1 MIDFKITYMKN
12 KDEKEEKITIEGE
25 LRVKELLEERGIS
38 MQYFAAS
45 IGIVRETLTRTL
57 KGNPRY
63 DTLKAI
69 ADGLGMTVPELFVP
83 RKAIKSEEQVIN
95 GYIEI
100 DNEIYAIRNRAQYV
114 DLMNKVDGIAHI
126 TSFKH
131 EEDQKNAIKGF
142 LYTSIHQGKSNAIMA
157 TYGLDKVYTLSY
169 DSIVKRLSLTLCIG
183 NGEIRFKTFD
193 IEDYKANDDFTHL
206 ELIGVL
212 EAILTEIEKIN
223 DNN

>member
-1 MIDFKITYMKN
+1 MKN

-25 LRVKELLEERGIS
+25 LRVKELLEQRGIS
-38 MQYFAAS
+38 MQDFAAS

-69 ADGLGMTVPELFVP
+69 ADGLGMTVPELFVSH
-83 RKAIKSEEQVIN
+83 KAIKSEEQVIN

-131 EEDQKNAIKGF
+131 EEDHKNAIKGF
-142 LYTSIHQGKSNAIMA
+142 LYTSIHQGKSDAIMA
-157 TYGLDKVYTLSY
+157 RYGLGVIYTLSY
-169 DSIVKRLSLTLCIG
+169 DSIAERLSLTLCLG

-193 IEDYKANDDFTHL
+193 IEDYKTNDDFTHL
-206 ELIGVL
+206 ELTSIL
-212 EAILTEIEKIN
+212 EAILTEIESIHTNEK
-223 DNN
+223 

>member
-12 KDEKEEKITIEGE
+12 KDENEEKITIEGE

-38 MQYFAAS
+38 MQDFAAS

-83 RKAIKSEEQVIN
+83 RKGIKLEEQVIN

-100 DNEIYAIRNRAQYV
+100 GNEIHAVRNREQYV
-114 DLMNKVDGIAHI
+114 GLMNKIDGIVHI

-131 EEDQKNAIKGF
+131 EEDHKNAIKDF
-142 LYTSIHQGKSNAIMA
+142 LHTSIYQGKSDAIMA
-157 TYGLDKVYTLSY
+157 RYGLDKVYILSY
-169 DSIVKRLSLTLCIG
+169 DSIAERLSLTLNIG
-183 NGEIRFKTFD
+183 NGKIKFKTFD
-193 IEDYKANDDFTHL
+193 LKEYKTNDDFTGL
-206 ELIGVL
+206 EMIALL
-212 EAILTEIEKIN
+212 EAILCEIESI
-223 DNN
+223 DQ

>member
-1 MIDFKITYMKN
+1 MKN

-38 MQYFAAS
+38 MQDFAAS

-69 ADGLGMTVPELFVP
+69 ADGLGMTVPELF
-83 RKAIKSEEQVIN
+83 RSNRGQNIKPEKQVVH

-100 DNEIYAIRNRAQYV
+100 GDEIYAIRNLEQYV
-114 DLMNKVDGIAHI
+114 GLMNKVDGIVHI

-131 EEDQKNAIKGF
+131 EEDHKNAIEGF
-142 LYTSIHQGKSNAIMA
+142 LSTSVLQEKSDSIMA
-157 TYGLDKVYTLSY
+157 RYGLNEVYTLSY
-169 DSIVKRLSLTLCIG
+169 DSIVERLSLTLCVG
-183 NGEIRFKTFD
+183 DGEIRFRTFSISD
-193 IEDYKANDDFTHL
+193 YRTETVLSRLEMIKLLED
-206 ELIGVL
+206 
-212 EAILTEIEKIN
+212 ILTEIETV
-223 DNN
+223 DDEE

>member
-1 MIDFKITYMKN
+1 MKN
-12 KDEKEEKITIEGE
+12 KDEKEDKITIEGE

-38 MQYFAAS
+38 MQDFAAS

-69 ADGLGMTVPELFVP
+69 ADGLGMTVPELF
-83 RKAIKSEEQVIN
+83 RSNRGQNIKPEKQVVH

-100 DNEIYAIRNRAQYV
+100 GNEIYAIRNRAQYV

-131 EEDQKNAIKGF
+131 EEDHKNAIKGF
-142 LYTSIHQGKSNAIMA
+142 LYTSIHQGKSDAIMA
-157 TYGLDKVYTLSY
+157 RYGLGEIYTLSY
-169 DSIVKRLSLTLCIG
+169 DSIAKRLSLTLCLG

-193 IEDYKANDDFTHL
+193 IEDYKTNDDFTHL
-206 ELIGVL
+206 ELTSIL
-212 EAILTEIEKIN
+212 EAILTEIEKIDN
-223 DNN
+223 DN

>member
-1 MIDFKITYMKN
+1 MKN
-12 KDEKEEKITIEGE
+12 KDEKEDKITIEGE

-38 MQYFAAS
+38 MQDFAAS

-69 ADGLGMTVPELFVP
+69 ANGLGMTVPELF
-83 RKAIKSEEQVIN
+83 RSNREQNIKSEKQVVH

-100 DNEIYAIRNRAQYV
+100 GDEIHAIRNLEQYV
-114 DLMNKVDGIAHI
+114 GLMNKVDGIVHI

-131 EEDQKNAIKGF
+131 EEDHKNAIKGF
-142 LYTSIHQGKSNAIMA
+142 LYTSIHQGKSDAIMA
-157 TYGLDKVYTLSY
+157 RYGLGEIYTLSY
-169 DSIVKRLSLTLCIG
+169 DSIAERLSLTLCLG

-193 IEDYKANDDFTHL
+193 IEDYKSNDDFTHL

-212 EAILTEIEKIN
+212 EAILTEIESIHTNEK
-223 DNN
+223 

>member
-1 MIDFKITYMKN
+1 MKN
-12 KDEKEEKITIEGE
+12 KDENEEKITIEGE
-25 LRVKELLEERGIS
+25 LRVKELLEQRGIS
-38 MQYFAAS
+38 MQDFAAS

-69 ADGLGMTVPELFVP
+69 ADGLGMTVPELFVSH
-83 RKAIKSEEQVIN
+83 KAIKSEEQVIN

-131 EEDQKNAIKGF
+131 EEDHKNAIKDF
-142 LYTSIHQGKSNAIMA
+142 LYTSIHQGKSDAIMA
-157 TYGLDKVYTLSY
+157 KYGLDKVYTLSY
-169 DSIVKRLSLTLCIG
+169 DSIAKRLSLTLCIC
-183 NGEIRFKTFD
+183 NSDIKFQTFD
-193 IEDYKANDDFTHL
+193 IIKYKSGK
-206 ELIGVL
+206 ELTRTESNILL
-212 EAILTEIEKIN
+212 EAVLLAIERADKG
-223 DNN
+223 DK

>member
-1 MIDFKITYMKN
+1 MKN

-38 MQYFAAS
+38 MQDFAAS

-83 RKAIKSEEQVIN
+83 RKAIKPEEQRIN

-100 DNEIYAIRNRAQYV
+100 ANEIHAVRNLEQYV
-114 DLMNKVDGIAHI
+114 GLMNKVNGIVHI

-131 EEDQKNAIKGF
+131 EEDHKNAIKGF
-142 LYTSIHQGKSNAIMA
+142 LHTSISQGKSDAIMA
-157 TYGLDKVYTLSY
+157 RYSINAVYTLSY
-169 DSIVKRLSLTLCIG
+169 DSIAERLSLTLCVG
-183 NGEIRFKTFD
+183 DGEVKFKTFNIKD
-193 IEDYKANDDFTHL
+193 FKIGDDFIRI
-206 ELIGVL
+206 ELIEIT
-212 EAILTEIEKIN
+212 EAILTEIEKSA
-223 DNN
+223 

>member
-25 LRVKELLEERGIS
+25 LRVKELLEQRGIS
-38 MQYFAAS
+38 MQDFAAS

-83 RKAIKSEEQVIN
+83 RKAIKPEEQSIN

-100 DNEIYAIRNRAQYV
+100 GNEIHAVRNLEQYIG
-114 DLMNKVDGIAHI
+114 LMNKVNGIVYI

-131 EEDQKNAIKGF
+131 EEDHKNAIKGF
-142 LYTSIHQGKSNAIMA
+142 LYTSIHQGKSDAIMA
-157 TYGLDKVYTLSY
+157 KYGLDKVYTLSY
-169 DSIVKRLSLTLCIG
+169 DSIAKRLSLTLCIG

-193 IEDYKANDDFTHL
+193 IEDYKSNDNFTHL